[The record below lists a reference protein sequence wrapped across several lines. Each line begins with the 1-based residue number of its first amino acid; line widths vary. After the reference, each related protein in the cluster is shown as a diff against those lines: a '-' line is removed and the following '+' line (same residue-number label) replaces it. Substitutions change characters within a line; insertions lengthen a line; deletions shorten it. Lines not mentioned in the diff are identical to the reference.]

1 MNVRASPSQPMDS
14 KLATTLAPIPTLAA
28 SFHAGSESPERLLDE
43 VYQRI
48 AAFNGSINAY
58 VHLNEADARK
68 SARASSRRWELG
80 RPLSKLDGIP
90 VAIKDNLDVAGL
102 PTSNGI
108 AKLRNAQTDAQVVA
122 QLRRLGAVIV
132 GKVNMHEAALGTITD
147 NPHFGV
153 THNPLRVGHTAGGP
167 SGGSA
172 AAVVSGMCSFA
183 LGTDTLG
190 SVRLPAAFC
199 GLYGLKPTHGAIS
212 SFGLIP
218 LEPTLDCVGPIVG
231 DMQSLRTASQAL
243 LQLSSVSLERPP
255 RFGVIDELADVDQS
269 ERLQQVW
276 PETLKRVKSLGS
288 LQRVSIPSFDAQRL
302 RRACLILVEHAL
314 ARDLPYEWRVRLSPQ
329 VAPMADYGERVT
341 PEKVEASRV
350 YLDTVRGETAAV
362 FAEVDALVMPTAG
375 QAAFEWAREA
385 PAGLADFLALPSAA
399 SLPSVSLPIGLA
411 TQGDTL
417 PLAMQ
422 VVTSRGT
429 DALALDLAAQIDET
443 LQGWSEA

>member
-1 MNVRASPSQPMDS
+1 MDS
-14 KLATTLAPIPTLAA
+14 QLAKTLAPISTLTA
-28 SFHAGSESPERLLDE
+28 SFQDGSGSPVQVLDE

-48 AAFNGSINAY
+48 EAFNGSVNAY
-58 VHLNEADARK
+58 VHLNESDAK
-68 SARASSRRWELG
+68 KGAQVSLRRWQAG

-153 THNPLRVGHTAGGP
+153 THNPLRLGCTAGGS

-172 AAVVSGMCSFA
+172 AAVASGMCSLA

-212 SFGLIP
+212 SFGLVP
-218 LEPTLDCVGPIVG
+218 LEPSLDCVGPIVA
-231 DMQSLRTASQAL
+231 DMQSLMTASQSL
-243 LQLSSVSLERPP
+243 LKLSPTRLERSP
-255 RFGVIDELADVDQS
+255 RFGIIDELEDVDQIDRLRRVWPATLERV
-269 ERLQQVW
+269 ERLG
-276 PETLKRVKSLGS
+276 KI
-288 LQRVSIPSFDAQRL
+288 QRVSIPSFDAPRL

-314 ARDLPYEWRVRLSPQ
+314 ARDLPLEWRVRLSPH
-329 VAPMADYGERVT
+329 VASMADYGDRVT
-341 PEKVEASRV
+341 PDKVEASRI
-350 YLDTVRGETAAV
+350 YLDAVRRETTAV
-362 FAEVDALVMPTAG
+362 FAQVDALLMPTAG
-375 QAAFEWAREA
+375 RAAFEWAREA

-399 SLPSVSLPIGLA
+399 SLPSVSLPIDRG
-411 TQGDTL
+411 TSDTL

-422 VVTSRGT
+422 VVTSRGS
-429 DALALDLAAQIDET
+429 DALALHLAAQID
-443 LQGWSEA
+443 AIM

>member
-1 MNVRASPSQPMDS
+1 M
-14 KLATTLAPIPTLAA
+14 
-28 SFHAGSESPERLLDE
+28 
-43 VYQRI
+43 
-48 AAFNGSINAY
+48 
-58 VHLNEADARK
+58 
-68 SARASSRRWELG
+68 
-80 RPLSKLDGIP
+80 
-90 VAIKDNLDVAGL
+90 
-102 PTSNGI
+102 
-108 AKLRNAQTDAQVVA
+108 VA

-153 THNPLRVGHTAGGP
+153 THNPLRLGCTAGGS

-172 AAVVSGMCSFA
+172 AAVASGMCSLA

-212 SFGLIP
+212 SFGLVP
-218 LEPTLDCVGPIVG
+218 LEPSLDCVGPIVA
-231 DMQSLRTASQAL
+231 DMQSLMTASQSL
-243 LQLSSVSLERPP
+243 LKLSPTRLERSP
-255 RFGVIDELADVDQS
+255 RFGIIDELEDVDQIDRLRRVWPATLERV
-269 ERLQQVW
+269 ERLG
-276 PETLKRVKSLGS
+276 KI
-288 LQRVSIPSFDAQRL
+288 QRVSIPSFDAPRL

-314 ARDLPYEWRVRLSPQ
+314 ARDLPLEWRVRLSPQ

-385 PAGLADFLALPSAA
+385 PAGLPIFWHCQAPHRFLSFITNRSRDARMRCH
-399 SLPSVSLPIGLA
+399 SLCK
-411 TQGDTL
+411 
-417 PLAMQ
+417 
-422 VVTSRGT
+422 
-429 DALALDLAAQIDET
+429 
-443 LQGWSEA
+443 W